1 MTGLYPI
8 IRRKRVPLIV
18 QDTPAAPAGNVEPVV
33 VEAVKSE
40 PTAPLPEAAVTPA
53 VPEPTKKAKRS
64 ASGKQLVLGAD
75 EQGEK

>member
-1 MTGLYPI
+1 MDHLYPI

-33 VEAVKSE
+33 AQAVKHE
-40 PTAPLPEAAVTPA
+40 VVVAPA
-53 VPEPTKKAKRS
+53 VVAPVKAAKRS